1 MTMTASHAE
10 GDLDL
15 ATDRTRPDTGRVDD
29 REMSPAVAV
38 GWLILAVLGLGGF
51 VAMTALV
58 ANGFVFPFD
67 QPLLDAGRGLGQYM
81 AAWQGLSDSAN
92 FPLIAIGVAIVAW
105 LLWTRQ
111 RLEALL
117 VVLVLAAVTAGSEAV
132 KQTIARPRPPGFDSS
147 VIGVVYSY
155 PSGHVLEAVTIYGMI
170 SILVWRSHLS
180 RIVRLLV
187 PLVFAVIIFF
197 VGVARVAVG
206 AHYPSDVLAG
216 LLGGIGVVALFALLT
231 SLIASRRRDTAG

>member
-1 MTMTASHAE
+1 MTASNAE

-15 ATDRTRPDTGRVDD
+15 ATDRARPDTSRVDD
-29 REMSPAVAV
+29 RELTPAVAL
-38 GWLILAVLGLGGF
+38 GWLVLAVARPGRLRG
-51 VAMTALV
+51 ADPARR
-58 ANGFVFPFD
+58 NGFVFSFD

-92 FPLIAIGVAIVAW
+92 FPLIAIGVGIVAW

-111 RLEALL
+111 RLEAVL
-117 VVLVLAAVTAGSEAV
+117 VILVLAAVTAGSEAV
-132 KQTIARPRPPGFDSS
+132 KQTVARPRPPGFDSS

-155 PSGHVLEAVTIYGMI
+155 PSGHVLEAVTIYGII
-170 SILVWRSHLS
+170 SVLVWRSGLP

-187 PLVFAVIIFF
+187 PVVFAIIVVF

-216 LLGGIGVVALFALLT
+216 LFGGIGVVALFALLT